1 MSIARRNYF
10 FLIAFL
16 LTILALFKLYL
27 PFLANM
33 LVAFLLFIATHV
45 LYRFLL
51 QKIKNNFLTSFL
63 LTTLLV
69 LLCFVPLVYMGINF
83 ANLAKNF
90 DFGNF
95 QNFIMDSHLKIITF
109 FNSSL
114 EYLPDEIS
122 LQAREWIAAF
132 DKLDYAEIFKQILN
146 FFAGLGKNGIS
157 FLSDAVIVVIF
168 LFFFYFYGDRV
179 GRFFLSLVPF
189 SANEV
194 KSIYEEVSA
203 VISIVFYSSI
213 LSMMLQGILFAIL
226 MMFYGYNATLLGIF
240 YGFASLV
247 PIVGGGLVF
256 IPIALY
262 ELYLGNIAGAIIIS
276 LYSMI
281 VIATLADNGLKPLI
295 IAFINRKLVKTPVMI
310 NEMLIFF
317 AIIAG
322 LSSFGFWGIILGPA
336 ITALFIALLRLY
348 QKYSLN

>member
-1 MSIARRNYF
+1 MSLARKNYF

-16 LTILALFKLYL
+16 LTFLALFKLYL

-33 LVAFLLFIATHV
+33 LVAFLLLIATQP
-45 LYRFLL
+45 LYRYLL
-51 QKIKNNFLTSFL
+51 QKFKNNLITSFL
-63 LTTLLV
+63 LTFLLV
-69 LLCFVPLVYMGINF
+69 FLCFLPLAYVGMNF
-83 ANLAKNF
+83 ANFAKDF
-90 DFGNF
+90 DFGNL
-95 QNFIMDSHLKIITF
+95 QNFFMDSRLKVVAF

-114 EYLPDEIS
+114 EFLPDEVGKQVQI
-122 LQAREWIAAF
+122 WIT
-132 DKLDYAEIFKQILN
+132 KINELDYSQIFKQFLN
-146 FFAGLGKNGIS
+146 FFAGLGKNSVS
-157 FLSDAVIVVIF
+157 FLSDAVIVVVF

-179 GRFFLSLVPF
+179 GRFILSLVPF
-189 SANEV
+189 SAGEV

-213 LSMMLQGILFAIL
+213 VSMMLQGFLFAIL
-226 MMFYGYNATLLGIF
+226 MFFYGYNALLLGIF

-247 PIVGGGLVF
+247 PVVGGGLVF
-256 IPIALY
+256 IPVALY
-262 ELYLGNIAGAIIIS
+262 ELYLGNVANAIIIS

-322 LSSFGFWGIILGPA
+322 LSSFGFWGIIIGPA

-348 QKYSLN
+348 QKYSH